1 LNLGQYGLDGIWLAM
16 ARELLLDAQER
27 SQFAA
32 VLHFV
37 DRRFCQG
44 DDLPQFLSLNGAT
57 EGEGLRFGD

>member
-1 LNLGQYGLDGIWLAM
+1 M
-16 ARELLLDAQER
+16 ARELLLDAQEC

-32 VLHFV
+32 ALHFI

-57 EGEGLRFGD
+57 EGEGLRFGG